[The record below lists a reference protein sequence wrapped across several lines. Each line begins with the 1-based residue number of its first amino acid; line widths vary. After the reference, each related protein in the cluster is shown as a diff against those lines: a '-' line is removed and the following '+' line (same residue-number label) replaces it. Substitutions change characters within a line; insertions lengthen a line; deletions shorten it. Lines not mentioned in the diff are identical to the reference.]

1 MTDTELFLLAWAVIA
16 TVFAG
21 IWKSEKDNLGQMLK
35 VLFMH
40 PESREEIF
48 SKFDE
53 FRKKHGV

>member
-1 MTDTELFLLAWAVIA
+1 MSDAEMFLLAWAVIA

-21 IWKSEKDNLGQMLK
+21 IWKAEKDNLGQMLK

-40 PESREEIF
+40 PEAREGIF
-48 SKFDE
+48 AKFDD